1 MVWLQATYTPI
12 LDAAGMPVKV
22 VKFANDV
29 TEEVALAAEVRAR
42 LADSRKR
49 QNSPTYRRLLI

>member
-1 MVWLQATYTPI
+1 MVSLQATYTPI

-42 LADSRKR
+42 LADS
-49 QNSPTYRRLLI
+49 Q